1 MSKITRYIILGVAVC
16 MLLAVGIYGVYS
28 ASQVSYTLQGSISYT
43 AEFEASLNITH
54 ISGAQN
60 DQEQLLARGLKL
72 LADTTVGGTG
82 EDSGSFQLNQTLYF
96 THSSPTS
103 TELKPIIIALNV
115 SHDLVYNLRVTASV
129 GDAFKTGGDYAG
141 IVTCEISANDQSGWG
156 ESDSVSVDS
165 STTATLYIKF
175 SANLADIQGQSLAN
189 SDPLLNI
196 VIESA

>member
-1 MSKITRYIILGVAVC
+1 

-28 ASQVSYTLQGSISYT
+28 ASQVTYTLQGSISYT
-43 AEFEASLNITH
+43 AEFKASLYITH

-60 DQEQLLARGLKL
+60 HKEESLDQGLL

-82 EDSGSFQLNQTLYF
+82 SDSGSFQLNQTLYF
-96 THSSPTS
+96 THSSPT
-103 TELKPIIIALNV
+103 EIKPIIIALNV
-115 SHDLVYNLRVTASV
+115 SHDLIYNLRVTASV

-141 IVTCEISANDQSGWG
+141 KVTCQISANDQSGWS

-196 VIESA
+196 VIEGVA

>member
-60 DQEQLLARGLKL
+60 AQEKPLDQRLEL

-96 THSSPTS
+96 THSSP

-141 IVTCEISANDQSGWG
+141 KVTCQISANDQSGWS

-175 SANLADIQGQSLAN
+175 SANLVDIQNNQLLAN

-196 VIESA
+196 KIESA

>member
-28 ASQVSYTLQGSISYT
+28 ASQVTYTLQGSISYT

-54 ISGAQN
+54 ISGAQS
-60 DQEQLLARGLKL
+60 DEEQSLAQGLKL

-82 EDSGSFQLNQTLYF
+82 EDSGSFVLNQTLYF
-96 THSSPTS
+96 THSSP

-115 SHDLVYNLRVTASV
+115 SHDLIYNLRVTASV
-129 GDAFKTGGDYAG
+129 GAAFIEGGDYAG
-141 IVTCEISANDQSGWG
+141 KVTCQISANDQSGWS

-175 SANLADIQGQSLAN
+175 SANLVDIQNQSLAN

-196 VIESA
+196 KIESA

>member
-1 MSKITRYIILGVAVC
+1 

-60 DQEQLLARGLKL
+60 DQEQSLAQGLKL
-72 LADTTVGGTG
+72 LDDTTVGGTG
-82 EDSGSFQLNQTLYF
+82 EDSGSFVLNQTLYF
-96 THSSPTS
+96 THSSPS
-103 TELKPIIIALNV
+103 QLQPIIIALNV

-141 IVTCEISANDQSGWG
+141 KVTCQISANDQSGWS

-196 VIESA
+196 VIEGVA

>member
-28 ASQVSYTLQGSISYT
+28 ASQVTYTLQGSISYT

-60 DQEQLLARGLKL
+60 DQEQLLAQGLTL

-96 THSSPTS
+96 THSSEK
-103 TELKPIIIALNV
+103 ELKPIIIALNV

-141 IVTCEISANDQSGWG
+141 KVTCQISANDQSGWS

>member
-1 MSKITRYIILGVAVC
+1 

-82 EDSGSFQLNQTLYF
+82 EDSGSFKLNQTLYF
-96 THSSPTS
+96 THSSTS
-103 TELKPIIIALNV
+103 KLQPIIIALNV

-129 GDAFKTGGDYAG
+129 GSAFGEGGDYAG
-141 IVTCEISANDQSGWG
+141 LVTCEISANDQSGWG
-156 ESDSVSVDS
+156 ESDSVIVDS
-165 STTATLYIKF
+165 STPGTLYIKF
-175 SANLADIQGQSLAN
+175 SANLATIQGQSLEN